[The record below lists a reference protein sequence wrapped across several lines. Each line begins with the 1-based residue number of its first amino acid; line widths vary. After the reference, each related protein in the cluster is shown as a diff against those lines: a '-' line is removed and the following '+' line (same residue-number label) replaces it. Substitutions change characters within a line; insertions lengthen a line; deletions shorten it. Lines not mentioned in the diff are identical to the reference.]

1 MEKSAKT
8 DNFLKA
14 IKKYADEQRQS
25 MQNEVNHL
33 KETKLKEAEEKGKA
47 DSEKY
52 IGDMLEK
59 KRNEE
64 TGKIAKLTQ
73 EGQRKLFLKRF
84 EMTESIF
91 KKAEE
96 KLIAYTKTKEY
107 NEKLKN
113 SAANISDVFNNKDC
127 VITIKPDDIDKTDII
142 KAAYAGNIEITVD
155 KSIKIGGI
163 KGYCAENNVV
173 ADDTLDSK
181 LSEQKQWFIENSN
194 LNVL

>member
-163 KGYCAENNVV
+163 KGYCAENKVV